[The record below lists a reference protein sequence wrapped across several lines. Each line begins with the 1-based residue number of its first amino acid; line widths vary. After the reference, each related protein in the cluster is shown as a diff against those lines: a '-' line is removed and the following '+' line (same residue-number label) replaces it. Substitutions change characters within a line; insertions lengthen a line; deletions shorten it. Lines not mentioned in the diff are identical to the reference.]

1 VKEKHQIR
9 LMIDQY
15 NFIHQRPDLE
25 LFVYDDNQ
33 PQNQLLPSSGLLQ
46 VRPTVQ
52 TPRNHLSTI
61 VIHKRSIINENSS
74 IDHDNSN
81 NFTFNITWSTSICSE
96 NQFLCGGRF
105 ETKCYSKEQR
115 CDGSRIH

>member
-1 VKEKHQIR
+1 
-9 LMIDQY
+9 MIDQY

-61 VIHKRSIINENSS
+61 VIRKRSIINENFS
-74 IDHDNSN
+74 IDHDNSDN
-81 NFTFNITWSTSICSE
+81 YTLNITWLTSICSE
-96 NQFLCGGRF
+96 NQFLCGDRF